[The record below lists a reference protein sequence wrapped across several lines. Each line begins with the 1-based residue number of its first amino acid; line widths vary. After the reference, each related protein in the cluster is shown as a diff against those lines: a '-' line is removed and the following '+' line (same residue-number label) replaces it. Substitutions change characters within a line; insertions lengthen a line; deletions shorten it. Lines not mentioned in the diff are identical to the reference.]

1 MPPGLKCNSLD
12 TQRPVSNK
20 SDTQL
25 RLDAVIDTATDGI
38 IIIDETGSMEL
49 VNRSAA
55 KLFGYTMEELT
66 GKNVRMLMPQPH
78 RDAHDGYLENYMQT
92 GIRKIIGIGR
102 EVNGMRK
109 DGSFFSFRL
118 SISEVNLKDR
128 RVFTGIIHDLTE
140 QKRFEQAL
148 KEEKERA
155 QNYLDIANTLIVVIN
170 ADGEIELINHK
181 GAEILGYPE
190 EKLQG
195 KNWFDLC
202 LEPASREKFRF
213 LFKDIMEGRQ
223 RPLEYLENLIV
234 VNGGH
239 KRLIAFR
246 NSLLTDASGKPI
258 ATISSGV
265 DITEQRAAEE
275 RIKQLNTEL
284 EQRVEQRTE
293 ELASAVNQLL
303 NINKKLEQEIQE
315 RKAAEEALL
324 QSGKELRGLYEKEKE
339 LSNLK
344 SRFVA
349 MASHE
354 FRTPLS
360 TILSSADLMD
370 AYSKTEQH
378 EKRLKH
384 SARIKSAVSNLTS
397 ILNDFLSLS
406 KLEEGKI
413 QCQPVEC
420 DLVDFCQEIIDEV
433 SPLLRTGQ
441 SIVHQPLEKNTI
453 VWVDKKILKN
463 VLYNLLS
470 NAIKYSE
477 EGLPIECAM
486 TLSDEELL
494 ITVRDYGIGIPEE
507 EQQHLFTRFFRAH
520 NVENIQGTGLGLN
533 IVKRY
538 LDLLDGHIS
547 FESIQG
553 KGSTFFV
560 GIPLQ
565 LQA

>member
-1 MPPGLKCNSLD
+1 MD
-12 TQRPVSNK
+12 TQRPVSSK
-20 SDTQL
+20 SDAQL

-38 IIIDETGSMEL
+38 IIIDERGTMEL
-49 VNRSAA
+49 VNGSAA
-55 KLFGYTMEELT
+55 KLFGYAAEELI
-66 GKNVRMLMPQPH
+66 GKNVSNLMPQPY
-78 RDAHDGYLENYMQT
+78 RDSHDGYISNYVKT
-92 GIRKIIGIGR
+92 GIRRIIGIGR
-102 EVNGMRK
+102 EVDGMRK
-109 DGSFFSFRL
+109 DGSLFPFRL
-118 SISEVNLKDR
+118 SISEVNLKTR

-140 QKRFEQAL
+140 QKRVEQAL

-170 ADGEIELINHK
+170 ANGEIELINHK

-190 EKLQG
+190 DKLKG

-202 LEPASREKFRF
+202 LEPFSRDKFRI

-223 RPLEYLENLIV
+223 RPIEYIENLIIV
-234 VNGGH
+234 SGGH

-265 DITEQRAAEE
+265 DITEQREAEE
-275 RIKQLNTEL
+275 RIKQLNAEL
-284 EQRVEQRTE
+284 ELRVEQRTE

-303 NINKKLEQEIQE
+303 NINKKLELEIQE
-315 RKAAEEALL
+315 RKAVEEALR
-324 QSGKELRGLYEKEKE
+324 QSEQELRGLYEKEKE

-360 TILSSADLMD
+360 TILSSADLID

-384 SARIKSAVSNLTS
+384 SARIKSAVNNLTS

-413 QCQPVEC
+413 ECQPVAC
-420 DLVDFCQEIIDEV
+420 DLADFCQEIIDEV
-433 SPLLRTGQ
+433 SSLLKSGQ
-441 SIVHQPLEKNTI
+441 SIVHQAIEKNTV

-463 VLYNLLS
+463 VLYNLIS
-470 NAIKYSE
+470 NAIKYSD
-477 EGLPIECAM
+477 EGQPIECTL
-486 TLSDEELL
+486 TLSEKELF
-494 ITVRDYGIGIPEE
+494 ISVRDYGIGIPEE

-538 LDLLDGHIS
+538 LDLLGGHIA
-547 FESIQG
+547 FESVQG
-553 KGSTFFV
+553 KGSTFIV
-560 GIPLQ
+560 GIPRL
-565 LQA
+565 

>member
-1 MPPGLKCNSLD
+1 MD
-12 TQRPVSNK
+12 TQQPVSSK
-20 SDTQL
+20 SDAQL

-38 IIIDETGSMEL
+38 IIIEEGGMMEL
-49 VNRSAA
+49 VNGSAA
-55 KLFGYTMEELT
+55 KLFGYSVEEMV
-66 GKNVRMLMPQPH
+66 GRNVSMLMPQPH
-78 RDAHDGYLENYMQT
+78 REAHNGYLGNYMHT

-102 EVNGMRK
+102 EVDGMRK
-109 DGSFFSFRL
+109 DGSLFPFRL
-118 SISEVNLKDR
+118 SISEVNLKTR

-140 QKRFEQAL
+140 QKRAEQAL
-148 KEEKERA
+148 KAEKERA

-170 ADGEIELINHK
+170 EKGEIELINHK
-181 GAEILGYPE
+181 GAEILGYSE

-195 KNWFDLC
+195 KDWFDLC
-202 LEPASREKFRF
+202 LEPASRDKFRL
-213 LFKDIMEGRQ
+213 LFQDIMAGRQ
-223 RPLEYLENLIV
+223 RPIEYIENLV
-234 VNGGH
+234 VINGGH

-275 RIKQLNTEL
+275 RIRQLNAEL
-284 EQRVEQRTE
+284 ELRVEQRTE

-303 NINKKLEQEIQE
+303 NINKKLELEIQE
-315 RKAAEEALL
+315 RKAAEEALR
-324 QSGKELRGLYEKEKE
+324 QSEKELRGLYEKEKE

-370 AYSKTEQH
+370 VYDKTEQH

-384 SARIKSAVSNLTS
+384 SARIKSAVNNLTS

-413 QCQPVEC
+413 ECYPVEC
-420 DLVDFCQEIIDEV
+420 NVQDFCQEIIDEV
-433 SPLLRTGQ
+433 SPLLKTGQ
-441 SIVHQPLEKNTI
+441 TIVQQPVEKDTV

-470 NAIKYSE
+470 NAIKYSD
-477 EGLPIECAM
+477 EGMPIECTM
-486 TLSDEELL
+486 TIRDHELF
-494 ITVRDYGIGIPEE
+494 ITIRDHGIGIPEE

-538 LDLLDGHIS
+538 LDLLGGHIS
-547 FESIQG
+547 FESTQG
-553 KGSTFFV
+553 KGSVFIV
-560 GIPLQ
+560 GIPREPR
-565 LQA
+565 A